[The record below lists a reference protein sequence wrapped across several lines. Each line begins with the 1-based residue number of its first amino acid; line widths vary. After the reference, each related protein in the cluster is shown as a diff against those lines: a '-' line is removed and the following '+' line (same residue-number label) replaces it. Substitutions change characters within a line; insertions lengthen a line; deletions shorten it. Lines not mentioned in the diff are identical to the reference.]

1 MIIWSPIIGKELT
14 ITAASKYHISGTNIW
29 KNCFQSNFVLE
40 PPPPSSLTRRECL
53 TLGAQRAVLGCNLNV
68 ISPYPTGRE
77 RAYFI
82 HCPCLGDH
90 FNLMLFRK
98 VPVFCIQEGWIF
110 SEDSGT
116 WCRNLQLKKE
126 FFLELFE
133 IFSSKTSKLVLKSL
147 KCVYKNWA
155 VQYTIFASAM
165 VCNNNSYSTH
175 NNCHSIPVRL
185 VLSL

>member
-1 MIIWSPIIGKELT
+1 MIIWSPVTGKELT

-116 WCRNLQLKKE
+116 WCRNLQLKKDFFWNFLK
-126 FFLELFE
+126 FFLQ
-133 IFSSKTSKLVLKSL
+133 KL
-147 KCVYKNWA
+147 
-155 VQYTIFASAM
+155 
-165 VCNNNSYSTH
+165 
-175 NNCHSIPVRL
+175 
-185 VLSL
+185 LSLCWNL